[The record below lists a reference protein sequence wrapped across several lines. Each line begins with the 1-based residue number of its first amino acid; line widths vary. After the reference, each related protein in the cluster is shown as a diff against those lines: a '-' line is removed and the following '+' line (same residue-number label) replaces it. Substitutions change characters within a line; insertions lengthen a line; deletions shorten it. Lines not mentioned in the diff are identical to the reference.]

1 MNRLLVT
8 MRKNDREDPYWAEK
22 LKPEVH
28 RLAEELLRNLESY
41 DKATCRDNAPQL
53 KAQLLRFI
61 KKMRRKH
68 VHP

>member
-1 MNRLLVT
+1 
-8 MRKNDREDPYWAEK
+8 MRKEPREDPYWAEK

-41 DKATCRDNAPQL
+41 DNATCKNNAPQL

-61 KKMRRKH
+61 KKTRA
-68 VHP
+68 